1 MKILTKEVKNTL
13 TDVFNATNCSTP
25 LCEHID
31 EQLTITGYVKFV
43 DIDTQTGEDKE
54 YIGLVCDNGKT
65 VSTGSPIFIKA
76 FDTLL
81 DTLADNDLSIND
93 GIKIL
98 PIKETSKGGK
108 DFYNFILC

>member
-25 LCEHID
+25 LSEHID
-31 EQLTITGYVKFV
+31 EKLTITGYVKFV
-43 DIDTQTGEDKE
+43 DTDSQTGEDKE
-54 YIGLVCDNGKT
+54 YIGLVCDTGKT
-65 VSTGSPIFIKA
+65 ISTGSPIFIKA

-81 DTLADNDLSIND
+81 DTLSDNNMTIIN
-93 GIKIL
+93 GIEIM
-98 PIKETSKGGK
+98 PVKETSKGGK